1 METSKSREQLE
12 EEEAL
17 RVTKALLNL
26 VILTEGGNKSKNVE
40 GAPVVKKVKVDKFLR
55 KISLVLEGDEK
66 EDEEDWLLCE
76 QISVFRYLVT
86 VTINWHKSIV
96 SEPQLSFCTLLQ
108 SIYLIICMFQL
119 NTQSFS

>member
-86 VTINWHKSIV
+86 VTINWYKSIV

>member
-66 EDEEDWLLCE
+66 EDEED
-76 QISVFRYLVT
+76 
-86 VTINWHKSIV
+86 
-96 SEPQLSFCTLLQ
+96 
-108 SIYLIICMFQL
+108 
-119 NTQSFS
+119 